1 MTYGRGCILGEFR
14 CAVYTHVYGCSK
26 EKYSEVGYN
35 LACILTF
42 PAYQRKGYGRFLIS
56 MSYELSKKEQKVGS
70 PEKPLS
76 DLGAISYKSY
86 WSSVIIRVLESWEGD
101 SISIMDIAK
110 LTSFVSDDIILTLQN
125 LGFLKSLPGGYVII
139 CDKEKISLLKK
150 EFPVRE
156 PQVDP
161 SKLYWAPLVV
171 DRKAGDQKF
180 YIKNKRPASGDPYN
194 GGSSYSAL
202 G

>member
-1 MTYGRGCILGEFR
+1 M
-14 CAVYTHVYGCSK
+14 
-26 EKYSEVGYN
+26 GYN

-42 PAYQRKGYGRFLIS
+42 PAYQRKGYGRFIIS

-76 DLGAISYKSY
+76 DLGAISYRSY
-86 WSSVIIRVLESWEGD
+86 WASVIMKILEDWEGD
-101 SISIMDIAK
+101 SISTMDIIK
-110 LTSFVSDDIILTLQN
+110 LTSFVADDITTTLQT
-125 LGFLKSLPGGYVII
+125 LGLLKTLPGGYVLMR
-139 CDKEKISLLKK
+139 DENKFAALRKK
-150 EFPVRE
+150 FPIRG
-156 PQVDP
+156 PHVDP
-161 SKLYWAPLVV
+161 SKLHWAPLVA

-180 YIKNKRPASGDPYN
+180 YVKNKRPAVDSYG